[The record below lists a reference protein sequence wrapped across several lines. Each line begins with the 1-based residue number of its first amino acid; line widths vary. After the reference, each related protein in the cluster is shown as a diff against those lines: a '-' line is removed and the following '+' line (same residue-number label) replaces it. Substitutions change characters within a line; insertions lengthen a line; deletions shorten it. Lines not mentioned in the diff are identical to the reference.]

1 MQQGQLMLL
10 SKGCGL
16 KDLHTQPGGL
26 VTVLG
31 RVVAVSDNFLLRYQ
45 LFLGLESLRFRQPR
59 NVVDLRLE
67 RRGVLGGEVRIVRVG
82 F

>member
-1 MQQGQLMLL
+1 MRGVLL
-10 SKGCGL
+10 GVRVSGRRGAF
-16 KDLHTQPGGL
+16 GGL
-26 VTVLG
+26 
-31 RVVAVSDNFLLRYQ
+31 AISDNFLLRYR
-45 LFLGLESLRFRQPR
+45 LFLGLESLRFCQPR

>member
-1 MQQGQLMLL
+1 MRGVLL
-10 SKGCGL
+10 GVRV
-16 KDLHTQPGGL
+16 GGRRGAFGGP
-26 VTVLG
+26 VIVLG

-45 LFLGLESLRFRQPR
+45 RFLGLESLRFCQPR